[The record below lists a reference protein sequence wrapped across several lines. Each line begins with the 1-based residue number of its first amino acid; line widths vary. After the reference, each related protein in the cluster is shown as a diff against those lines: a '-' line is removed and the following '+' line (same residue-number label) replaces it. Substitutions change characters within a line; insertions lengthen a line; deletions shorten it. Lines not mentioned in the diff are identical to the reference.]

1 MSRITP
7 TLGAMHKESDV
18 KKKKKSEVKWI
29 EMHNK
34 RKKKEKKKSE
44 VNWNEKKKKIS
55 EKWSEVKKKGESEES
70 SKVIKSNPWPSCNP
84 QESKFEPLLSISLWA
99 KNQILHYKPSKSP
112 LWSIEVVH
120 VNYVRL
126 DPFWVH
132 RQPCE
137 LQPHHII

>member
-1 MSRITP
+1 M
-7 TLGAMHKESDV
+7 
-18 KKKKKSEVKWI
+18 KKKKKK
-29 EMHNK
+29 
-34 RKKKEKKKSE
+34 
-44 VNWNEKKKKIS
+44 S

-132 RQPCE
+132 RQTCE